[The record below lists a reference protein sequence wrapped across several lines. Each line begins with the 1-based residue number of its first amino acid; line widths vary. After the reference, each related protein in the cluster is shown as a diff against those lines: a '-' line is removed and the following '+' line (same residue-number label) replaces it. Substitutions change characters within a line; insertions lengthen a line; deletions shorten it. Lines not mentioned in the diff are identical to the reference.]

1 MAKEGGGDHS
11 GGDNRRVRL
20 TRGRSK
26 GEEIN
31 RDRGHLANFLHTPGW
46 SHPSQMKATA
56 DKKASAPVAP
66 GPRRLNSIKLARRED
81 KMQQLPC
88 LHSKRGRDPV
98 LPQEWEHRQS
108 GPPSPSVNR
117 RLRTR
122 GSAFRPIVTAP
133 LDITCNFLPFSRIV
147 DQKKLLIN
155 RERLWR
161 K

>member
-66 GPRRLNSIKLARRED
+66 GPRRPNSIIGRRED

-88 LHSKRGRDPV
+88 LHSERGRGQV
-98 LPQEWEHRQS
+98 LPQDWEQQASWSSLAECQETTENSRQRIPTHRHRS
-108 GPPSPSVNR
+108 
-117 RLRTR
+117 TR
-122 GSAFRPIVTAP
+122 HNMQFPTV
-133 LDITCNFLPFSRIV
+133 CFLG
-147 DQKKLLIN
+147 LLTKRN
-155 RERLWR
+155 C
-161 K
+161 

>member
-31 RDRGHLANFLHTPGW
+31 RDRGHLANFLHTAGW

-66 GPRRLNSIKLARRED
+66 GSRRPNSRRED

-88 LHSKRGRDPV
+88 LHSERGRSPV
-98 LPQEWEHRQS
+98 LPQEWEQQASRSSLAECQETTENSRQRIPTHRHRS
-108 GPPSPSVNR
+108 
-117 RLRTR
+117 TR
-122 GSAFRPIVTAP
+122 HNMQFPTV
-133 LDITCNFLPFSRIV
+133 CFLG
-147 DQKKLLIN
+147 KLTKRN
-155 RERLWR
+155 C
-161 K
+161 

>member
-31 RDRGHLANFLHTPGW
+31 RDRGHLANFLHTAGW

-66 GPRRLNSIKLARRED
+66 GPRRED

-88 LHSKRGRDPV
+88 LHSERGRRQVP
-98 LPQEWEHRQS
+98 PQDWEHKQA
-108 GPPSPSVNR
+108 GPPSPSVKR

>member
-31 RDRGHLANFLHTPGW
+31 RDRGHLANFLHTAGW

-56 DKKASAPVAP
+56 DKEASAPVAP
-66 GPRRLNSIKLARRED
+66 GPRRSNSINARRED

-88 LHSKRGRDPV
+88 LHSKRGRSPV
-98 LPQEWEHRQS
+98 LPQDWEQQARRSSLAECQETTENSRQRIPTHRHRS
-108 GPPSPSVNR
+108 
-117 RLRTR
+117 TR
-122 GSAFRPIVTAP
+122 HNMQFPTV
-133 LDITCNFLPFSRIV
+133 FS
-147 DQKKLLIN
+147 DC
-155 RERLWR
+155 
-161 K
+161 

>member
-66 GPRRLNSIKLARRED
+66 GPRR
-81 KMQQLPC
+81 
-88 LHSKRGRDPV
+88 
-98 LPQEWEHRQS
+98 
-108 GPPSPSVNR
+108 SPEE
-117 RLRTR
+117 RTR
-122 GSAFRPIVTAP
+122 
-133 LDITCNFLPFSRIV
+133 CNSSLVFTQSVGGTRFSHKTRMGAQASRSSLAECQPTTENSRQRIPTHRHRSTRHNMQFPNIFS
-147 DQKKLLIN
+147 DC
-155 RERLWR
+155 
-161 K
+161 

>member
-26 GEEIN
+26 GEKIN

-66 GPRRLNSIKLARRED
+66 GPRRPNSIKLARRED

-98 LPQEWEHRQS
+98 LPQEWEQQARRSSLAECQPTTENSRQRIPTHRHRS
-108 GPPSPSVNR
+108 
-117 RLRTR
+117 TR
-122 GSAFRPIVTAP
+122 HNMQFPNI
-133 LDITCNFLPFSRIV
+133 FS
-147 DQKKLLIN
+147 DC
-155 RERLWR
+155 
-161 K
+161 

>member
-31 RDRGHLANFLHTPGW
+31 RDRGHLANFLHTAGW

-66 GPRRLNSIKLARRED
+66 GPRRPNSIKLARRED

-88 LHSKRGRDPV
+88 LHSERGRRPV
-98 LPQEWEHRQS
+98 LPQDKTGSNKRA

-133 LDITCNFLPFSRIV
+133 LDITCNFLTFVFS
-147 DQKKLLIN
+147 
-155 RERLWR
+155 ES
-161 K
+161 

>member
-31 RDRGHLANFLHTPGW
+31 RDRGHLANFLHTAGW

-66 GPRRLNSIKLARRED
+66 GPRRPNSIIARRED

-88 LHSKRGRDPV
+88 LHSERGRSPV
-98 LPQEWEHRQS
+98 LPQDWEQQARRSSLAECQPTTENSRQRIPTHRHRS
-108 GPPSPSVNR
+108 
-117 RLRTR
+117 TR
-122 GSAFRPIVTAP
+122 HNMQFPAV
-133 LDITCNFLPFSRIV
+133 FS
-147 DQKKLLIN
+147 DC
-155 RERLWR
+155 
-161 K
+161 

>member
-31 RDRGHLANFLHTPGW
+31 RDRGHLANFLHTAGW

-66 GPRRLNSIKLARRED
+66 GPRSSAEERTRCNSSLVFTQSVGGARFSH
-81 KMQQLPC
+81 KNGSNKQA
-88 LHSKRGRDPV
+88 
-98 LPQEWEHRQS
+98 